1 MLYCFWNMACDG
13 LFFSFWVIF
22 CHFTPLTALK
32 IEIKK
37 KKKKKMA
44 GDIIILHK
52 CTKNHNHMLYCS
64 WKWHMTDVI
73 VIFHFGLFFSLLNQN
88 IPKIEIK
95 KKKPTPG
102 DIIILHMCIKNYDQM
117 IPYAPDIWC
126 ATDWWT
132 DRRMDR
138 WKSAI

>member
-1 MLYCFWNMACDG
+1 MACDR

-44 GDIIILHK
+44 GDFIILHK